1 MWPFKSKKIEEREL
15 RATELLLQAF
25 LTADEITKEKALNI
39 PAVSACTDIISK
51 LVATLPIKLYSE
63 NDGRVKEIVD
73 YRTRLLNDET
83 GDTLDAFQFKKA
95 IVEDYLL
102 MGNGY
107 AYINRN
113 RNKIKSIHYVKE
125 NNVVP
130 FGNVDPIFKK
140 YELQRTVGEAS
151 QRLQKEAS
159 SIHR

>member
-95 IVEDYLL
+95 IVEDYLFPL
-102 MGNGY
+102 LY
-107 AYINRN
+107 
-113 RNKIKSIHYVKE
+113 
-125 NNVVP
+125 
-130 FGNVDPIFKK
+130 F
-140 YELQRTVGEAS
+140 
-151 QRLQKEAS
+151 
-159 SIHR
+159 